1 MKKILVLLIVCF
13 LTGCTLLSNKPE
25 DSVRSF
31 LLKYKNNDKEVIDE
45 LDEYLA
51 SENLENDVK
60 EEYKKVYLRQYSN
73 LRYEIKDSV
82 INGDEA
88 TVQVMITVY
97 DYYKENM
104 LASDYYH
111 DNMSEFVNDKG
122 DLDLSKYLQYRLN
135 KLLTTDNDVS
145 YTIDFKLNKVDDKWE
160 MEPIS
165 VDTLEKIHGTY
176 EY

>member
-1 MKKILVLLIVCF
+1 
-13 LTGCTLLSNKPE
+13 
-25 DSVRSF
+25 
-31 LLKYKNNDKEVIDE
+31 
-45 LDEYLA
+45 
-51 SENLENDVK
+51 
-60 EEYKKVYLRQYSN
+60 
-73 LRYEIKDSV
+73 
-82 INGDEA
+82 
-88 TVQVMITVY
+88 MITVY